1 MEMEQFSVSAEIAN
15 PANGEFV
22 PVELLVDTGA
32 YFTMLPAS
40 LLESLGLTPSRQMN
54 FRLADGSVRTLGV
67 APVLFRVDGIEAYS
81 NVAFGAEG
89 VFLLG
94 AVTLEELTLIPDT
107 TYKTLVPP
115 PEVLAVGARLA
126 SPDA

>member
-1 MEMEQFSVSAEIAN
+1 MAMEQFNVSAEIAN

-32 YFTMLPAS
+32 YYSFLPSS
-40 LLESLGLTPSRQMN
+40 LLEELGVPVLREMR
-54 FRLADGSVRTLGV
+54 FRLADGSSRTRSVGE
-67 APVLFRVDGIEAYS
+67 ARFRIEGGEFTSPVV
-81 NVAFGAEG
+81 FGDED

-94 AVTLEELTLIPDT
+94 AVTLEIFALIPDT
-107 TYKTLVPP
+107 THKMLVPP